1 MCTYLLKRGS
11 TYYFRRAV
19 PYDLIG
25 QFTNKNGKAL
35 TEWIVSLGVKDRSQA
50 KSLIPARAIA
60 TDKLISKVRAQLV
73 QTNGCPVTQ
82 SPAALNSIEVRKWV
96 DWRDQNALEGAEFSA
111 QQDFEDEMRRD
122 NDPLYKVQAE
132 LQDEVALQGRALRER
147 REDAAYFAELRAASG
162 IGLLELFDRYAAVP
176 GRGRRTVAHWRTIMV
191 KLIAFIGHNDERRL
205 GHKEL
210 VAWRNHLR
218 DSIQPSGKRLSASTI
233 NGSYLAMV
241 DAVFAWAKGDDLVE
255 KNPMAE
261 VTKIVA
267 PKGPKLRDPEFTK
280 EEYTAILSASS
291 KPASG
296 KRSQHFQNAVRWCPW
311 LAAYSG
317 ARINELTQLRK
328 QDVSCVD
335 GIWAYKITP
344 EAGTVK
350 GKEARLVP
358 IHRHLIAQGFL
369 GFVDAQPTGP
379 MFYNESKRHKVEALN
394 TKSKQTGTKLAA
406 WVRSIGVTGDVQPN
420 HGWRHL
426 FNTLAGNY
434 GLDHRIAKS
443 IMGHANSD
451 SNAGYGSISVEAKSR
466 ELAKFPDFET

>member
-11 TYYFRRAV
+11 VYYFRRSV
-19 PYDLIG
+19 PDDLVG
-25 QFTNKNGKAL
+25 QFLNSNGKPL
-35 TEWIVSLGVKDRSQA
+35 TEWTYSLGVKDRGEA
-50 KSLIPARAIA
+50 KRLIPARAMA
-60 TDKLISKVRAQLV
+60 TDKIISEARARPS
-73 QTNGCPVTQ
+73 TNSATAARQ
-82 SPAALNSIEVRKWV
+82 SPTELGNDSLRQLLDRQEQHSR
-96 DWRDQNALEGAEFSA
+96 EGAEYFY
-111 QQDFEDEMRRD
+111 QQDVEEEFRRD
-122 NDPLYKVQAE
+122 SDPLYKAQTE
-132 LQDEVALQGRALRER
+132 LRDEVALKVRELREK
-147 REDAAYFAELRAASG
+147 RENAAYLAEQRAANG
-162 IGLLELFDRYAAVP
+162 VGLLELFDRYAAVP

-210 VAWRNHLR
+210 VAWRNYLR
-218 DSIQPSGKRLSASTI
+218 DSIQPSGKHLSASTI

-267 PKGPKLRDPEFTK
+267 PKAPKLRDPEFTK
-280 EEYTAILSASS
+280 DEYTAILTAST
-291 KPASG
+291 KPSLG
-296 KRSQHFQNAVRWCPW
+296 KRGQHFQNAVRWCPW

-328 QDVSCVD
+328 QDVSCID

-358 IHRHLIAQGFL
+358 LHRHLITQGFL
-369 GFVDAQPTGP
+369 DFVDAQPLGP
-379 MFYNESKRHKVEALN
+379 LFYDDSKRHKVDALN
-394 TKSKQTGTKLAA
+394 TKSKQMGTKLAA
-406 WVRSIGVTGDVQPN
+406 WVRLVGVTGDVQPN

-434 GLDHRIAKS
+434 DLDHRIAKS

-451 SNAGYGSISVEAKSR
+451 SNAGYGSISLEAKLR
-466 ELAKFPDFET
+466 ELAKLPDFVA